1 MLFTYKAKSKNEE
14 IFEGTMDSDDRFAVA
29 RELIKQGNMPIN
41 ISGKEKNK
49 NKINF
54 SIAFEKFFGRVKL
67 SEKIIFTRN
76 MSGMLKAGLAL
87 SRSLSV
93 LEKQTTNQL
102 FKGILGTLRT
112 EIDRGESF
120 SSALSKF
127 PKVFSG
133 IFISMVRSGEESGNL
148 AGSLSEIGINLEKS
162 NSLTKKVKGALIY
175 PAVIMCVMVLI
186 GILMMIFVVP
196 TLSKTFTELNVELP
210 PSTKLILGIGN
221 AFSSHPLLLFLVMS
235 IIISGIVFIL
245 KSKFMQP
252 ILDKVIIKLPVI
264 GVLAK
269 ELNTAR
275 TARSMASLINSG
287 VPIIH
292 AIEITEEVV
301 QNVYY
306 KRVLASAKTDIEK
319 GAPFSAV
326 FRKNTDLYPIM
337 AGEMM
342 QVGEETGKLSD
353 MLLEVASFYED
364 EIENKTKNLSTIIEP
379 MLMVFIGGAVG
390 FFAVSMISPM
400 YSVMDNIK

>member
-29 RELIKQGNMPIN
+29 RELIKQGNMPIA
-41 ISGKEKNK
+41 ISGKESNKNK
-49 NKINF
+49 NNF
-54 SIAFEKFFGRVKL
+54 NTSFEKFFGRVKL

-120 SSALSKF
+120 SSALGKF

-148 AGSLSEIGINLEKS
+148 AGALSEIGVNLEKS

-175 PAVIMCVMVLI
+175 PAVIMCVMILI

-210 PSTKLILGIGN
+210 PSTKLILGVGN
-221 AFSSHPLLLFLVMS
+221 AFSSHPLLLFLIMS
-235 IIISGIVFIL
+235 LIVSGIVFLL

-287 VPIIH
+287 VPIIR

-306 KRVLASAKTDIEK
+306 KRVLSLAKTDVEK
-319 GAPFSAV
+319 GAPFSEV